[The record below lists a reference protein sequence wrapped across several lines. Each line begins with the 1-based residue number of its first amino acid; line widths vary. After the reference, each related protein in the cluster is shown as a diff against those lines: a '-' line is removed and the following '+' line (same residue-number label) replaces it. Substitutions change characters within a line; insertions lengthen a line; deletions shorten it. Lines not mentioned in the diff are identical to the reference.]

1 MSTWWIQCVNTWLWA
16 TELLWQQE
24 IVWREHKICGPAIAT
39 FAKLLTK
46 LLGDNTQWISIVRNF
61 IFQSF
66 FKVVK
71 FYQIW
76 LYFHGNCIFLTKVLT
91 WRAKFLHSKIQWQKT
106 SFKKLLPKIFLRHC
120 IFPLLTH
127 FSAILIK
134 TEGICF
140 SLMQEKS
147 ESKQSRFNRVTSS
160 RKLII
165 LGNFNHRQ
173 FYGPHL

>member
-1 MSTWWIQCVNTWLWA
+1 MNFHSMKFYFSKFFQSCQILPNLTIFPWKLHISDKSANLPSQVSPLQNTAAKNLF
-16 TELLWQQE
+16 QE
-24 IVWREHKICGPAIAT
+24 IIA
-39 FAKLLTK
+39 K
-46 LLGDNTQWISIVRNF
+46 NF
-61 IFQSF
+61 
-66 FKVVK
+66 
-71 FYQIW
+71 
-76 LYFHGNCIFLTKVLT
+76 
-91 WRAKFLHSKIQWQKT
+91 
-106 SFKKLLPKIFLRHC
+106 FLRHC

-147 ESKQSRFNRVTSS
+147 ESKQSRFGRVTSS